1 MVFNLSKDILQLHH
15 QMRSMFL
22 NLNVGVD
29 VGVELV
35 KLDVHQNL
43 LQWLV
48 ADGVDLLVLLS
59 TKTFLSTKAFLSTK
73 TLLSTS
79 LQWLVADGVVLLL
92 VPLPTKAPL
101 MLQPSVPGLQV
112 VLFKIRLL

>member
-22 NLNVGVD
+22 NLNIDVD

-48 ADGVDLLVLLS
+48 ADGVDLLVLVS
-59 TKTFLSTKAFLSTK
+59 TQKYLSTK